1 MRDTVYEYLNTF
13 EPFDMFGMEHILAI
27 IAALVVIIVLPL
39 YAKNHLDENAQYK
52 LGKFIGWLVF
62 ANYIVWV
69 SLEAIAGTFD
79 VKQHLPVHL
88 CRFANLMIPLVM
100 VWRSYFVYEILFFWG
115 FSGMLQASI
124 TPDIAAGFPHFHY
137 FRFWMGHQGLIL
149 ALVYATVVYEIRP
162 SFKSLIK
169 SFIALNI
176 FLGIAALVNV
186 LMDANYFWIC
196 GKPLNQIGERI
207 PTLLDYMGP
216 WPWYILT
223 GEFVALAHFLLAYS
237 PFYFINKRKVQ
248 Q

>member
-1 MRDTVYEYLNTF
+1 MRDTVYQYLNTF

-39 YAKNHLDENAQYK
+39 YAKNHLNEESQHK
-52 LGKFIGWLVF
+52 LGMLIGWFVF
-62 ANYIVWV
+62 GNYITWV
-69 SLEAIAGTFD
+69 GLESIAGTFD
-79 VKQHLPVHL
+79 VKEHLPVHL

-100 VWRSYFVYEILFFWG
+100 LWRSYFVYEILFFWG

-137 FRFWMGHQGLIL
+137 FRFWLGHQGLIL

-169 SFIALNI
+169 SFIALNV
-176 FLGIAALVNV
+176 FLGVAAIVNV
-186 LMDANYFWIC
+186 LLDANYFWIC
-196 GKPLNQIGERI
+196 GKPVNQIGERI
-207 PTLLDYMGP
+207 PTLLDYMGS
-216 WPWYILT
+216 WPWYIIT

-237 PFYFINKRKVQ
+237 PFYFINKRKEQ

>member
-1 MRDTVYEYLNTF
+1 MREAAYKYLNTF
-13 EPFDMFGMEHILAI
+13 APFDMFGLEHFIAI
-27 IAALVVIIVLPL
+27 IAAIAIIIVLPL
-39 YAKNHLDENAQYK
+39 YSKKNLDEKTQHR
-52 LGKFIGWLVF
+52 LGMFIGWLVF

-69 SLEAIAGTFD
+69 GLEAIAGSFD
-79 VKQHLPVHL
+79 YKLHLPVHL

-100 VWRSYFVYEILFFWG
+100 VWRSYLAYEILFFWG

-137 FRFWMGHQGLIL
+137 FRFWIGHQGLIL
-149 ALVYATVVYEIRP
+149 ALVYATVVYGIRP

-176 FLGIAALVNV
+176 FLGVAVIVNI
-186 LMDANYFWIC
+186 LLDTNYFWIC
-196 GKPLNQIGERI
+196 GKPVNQIGERI
-207 PTLLDYMGP
+207 PSLLDYMGP

-237 PFYFINKRKVQ
+237 PFYIINKRKVH
-248 Q
+248 